1 MLIRINRFKLAFLRK
16 FMHFSYLAISFKCIF
31 LPHLKYLSHNKV
43 SYYISFIRFP
53 ILVYVLQYSLIKTPC
68 FVINDLLLFFNFSL
82 TITTSEKNFLKE
94 MDSDYELDE
103 NYDPSLDM
111 TLK

>member
-1 MLIRINRFKLAFLRK
+1 V
-16 FMHFSYLAISFKCIF
+16 SQ
-31 LPHLKYLSHNKV
+31 NKV

-53 ILVYVLQYSLIKTPC
+53 ILIYVLQYSLIKTPC
-68 FVINDLLLFFNFSL
+68 FAIHDLLLFFNFSL
-82 TITTSEKNFLKE
+82 TIPTSEKNVLKE

-111 TLK
+111 TLR